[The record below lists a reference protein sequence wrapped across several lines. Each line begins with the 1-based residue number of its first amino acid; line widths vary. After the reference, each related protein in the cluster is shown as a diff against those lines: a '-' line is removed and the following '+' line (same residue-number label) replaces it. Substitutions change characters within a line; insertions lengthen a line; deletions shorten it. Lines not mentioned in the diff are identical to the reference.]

1 MPIFRVNTVSYFF
14 VKAGFDGTLRILSE
28 SAPVQSTVSN
38 DFVNGLPW
46 LWPDCVDAQSI
57 IIIHISHK
65 DPFFQMARLIQD
77 KLLFKY

>member
-1 MPIFRVNTVSYFF
+1 MSIFRVNTVSHFF
-14 VKAGFDGTLRILSE
+14 VKARFDGTLQTLSE

-38 DFVNGLPW
+38 DFVNKLPRP
-46 LWPDCVDAQSI
+46 WPDCVDAQSI

-65 DPFFQMARLIQD
+65 APFFHMARLIQD